1 MLSDLVVLAIETGL
15 TVTHLTQVVKS
26 KHMPEPVLEATE
38 STNAA
43 IQVGGISDPWI
54 RMV

>member
-1 MLSDLVVLAIETGL
+1 M
-15 TVTHLTQVVKS
+15 KS

-43 IQVGGISDPWI
+43 IQAGGKVEGFDHFDFPSKFLFIILFSGGSLI
-54 RMV
+54 IF